1 MKKVVFSAILAC
13 IGFNVSANENAKRII
28 EFLIEDDIEVFRANG
43 KSGFM
48 DAMPTVNA
56 AQLIKEYGDNQYVYE
71 KKYDKKLVNIKTV
84 ASGVKTSLTG
94 DPYVVANGK
103 NQFEYVSLELK
114 NKDDAMNINKGTKL
128 DMICLGSKNNVIFP
142 SLKSCVT
149 ADSYFDKFLNS
160 VMSDLDKLD
169 INDKPSNKLE
179 AVYLAMWEFD
189 KQKPNTLEKFK
200 TAEDFEKNQ
209 ADFIEI
215 MTIAQ
220 TKAKDGVKK
229 FTLPKP

>member
-1 MKKVVFSAILAC
+1 MKKVVLLTILAC
-13 IGFNVSANENAKRII
+13 VGFNVSANENAKRII
-28 EFLIEDDIEVFRANG
+28 EYLIKDDISVFRANG

-48 DAMPTVNA
+48 DEIPTVNS
-56 AQLIKEYGDNQYVYE
+56 AQLIKEYSDNQYKYE
-71 KKYDKKLVNIKTV
+71 KKYDKNLVNIKTV
-84 ASGVKTSLTG
+84 ASGVKTNLSG

-103 NQFEYVSLELK
+103 NKFEYVSLELK

-128 DMICLGSKNNVIFP
+128 DMICLGTKINVIFP

-149 ADSYFDKFLNS
+149 ADSYFDKFLKS
-160 VMSDLDKLD
+160 VMSDLNKLD

-179 AVYLAMWEFD
+179 AVYLAMWAFD
-189 KQKPNTLEKFK
+189 KQKPNTLDNYKS
-200 TAEDFEKNQ
+200 ANDLVKNE

-215 MTIAQ
+215 MTMAQ
-220 TKAKDGVKK
+220 SKMKESAKN